1 MPRSAFLS
9 QSAPDCP
16 ASLIAQAAT
25 GTAPRVAI
33 ARAGA
38 ELPMMAAKDATEA
51 GIMTPI
57 FVGEADAIHAEAAK
71 LNWDISAFAVHDTT
85 GEAEA
90 ANKAASLCGTG
101 DADVLMKGHLH
112 TDMFMKGVL
121 TRDNGLRTANRL
133 VHVFHIT
140 PPERDEPLLISDA
153 AVNVTPDLKTRQA
166 CTQAVVDLARARGIK
181 RPKVA
186 FLSATESAIPSVP
199 SSMEAAELC
208 AWAKAE
214 IPNADFSGP
223 LAMDLI
229 LSPEAVAT
237 KGLKDDP
244 VAGQAD
250 CIVVPDIVSGNAI
263 FKSLVY
269 MGGGCAGGVVM
280 GAKVPVLL
288 TSRADP
294 AAARMASAAL
304 AAILTQNQ
312 A

>member
-1 MPRSAFLS
+1 MSRSAFLS
-9 QSAPDCP
+9 QTAPDCP
-16 ASLIAQAAT
+16 PSLIAQAAT
-25 GTAPRVAI
+25 GPAPRVAI

-57 FVGEADAIHAEAAK
+57 FVGEEDAIKAEADK
-71 LNWDISAFAVHDTT
+71 LSWDISAFAIHDTN

-90 ANKAASLCGTG
+90 ANKAAALCGA
-101 DADVLMKGHLH
+101 DEADVLMKGHLH

-121 TRDNGLRTANRL
+121 TRDNGLRTASRL

-140 PPERDEPLLISDA
+140 PPGRDEPLLISDA
-153 AVNVTPDLKTRQA
+153 AVNVTPDVKTRQA
-166 CTQAVVDLARARGIK
+166 CTQAVVDLARARGIE

-199 SSMEAAELC
+199 SSMEAQELC
-208 AWAKAE
+208 DWAKAE
-214 IPNADFSGP
+214 IEGADFSGP

-229 LSPEAVAT
+229 LSPDAVAT
-237 KGLKDDP
+237 KGLTDDP
-244 VAGQAD
+244 VAGRAD

-294 AAARMASAAL
+294 PAARMASAAL
-304 AAILTQNQ
+304 AAILTRK
-312 A
+312 

>member
-1 MPRSAFLS
+1 MSRSAFLS
-9 QSAPDCP
+9 HTAPDCP
-16 ASLIAQAAT
+16 ATLIAQAT
-25 GTAPRVAI
+25 NGPIPRVAI
-33 ARAGA
+33 ARAGS

-51 GIMTPI
+51 KIMKPI
-57 FVGEADAIHAEAAK
+57 FVGEADAINAEAEK
-71 LNWDISAFAVHDTT
+71 LSWDISRFTIHDTN

-90 ANKAASLCGTG
+90 ANRAAQLCGTG
-101 DADVLMKGHLH
+101 EADVLMKGHLH

-121 TRDNGLRTANRL
+121 IRDNELRTANRL

-140 PPERDEPLLISDA
+140 PPGRDEPLLISDA
-153 AVNVTPDLKTRQA
+153 AVNVTPDIKTRQA
-166 CTQAVVDLARARGIK
+166 CTQAVVDMAIARGIE

-186 FLSATESAIPSVP
+186 FLSATEAAIPSVP
-199 SSMEAAELC
+199 SSIEAQELC
-208 AWAKAE
+208 DWAKAK
-214 IPNADFSGP
+214 IKGADFSGP

-229 LSPEAVAT
+229 LSQDAAAT
-237 KGLKDDP
+237 KGLTNDL

-269 MGGGCAGGVVM
+269 IGGGCAGGVVM

-294 AAARMASAAL
+294 PAARLASAAL
-304 AAILTQNQ
+304 AAILSRN
-312 A
+312 